1 VSLNSQRNHNPGKG
15 TPTSTEYAASLG
27 KSLSHLSE
35 LDWHLTNGLAHRS
48 MIPIRIDGP
57 QSEKVVS
64 VHQKPKEKAA
74 SLWEP

>member
-1 VSLNSQRNHNPGKG
+1 VSLNLQRNHNPGKG

-27 KSLSHLSE
+27 RSLSHLSE
-35 LDWHLTNGLAHRS
+35 LDWHLANGLARRS
-48 MIPIRIDGP
+48 MIPIRIDGS

-64 VHQKPKEKAA
+64 AYQKLEEIAA